1 MSWLRGILFLVA
13 AAAAQYATPAMSQST
28 APSSPQ
34 QKDGD
39 RTPLM
44 QMRGSRAF
52 AGAPSTHGAIAE
64 MLLKVREGRLAP
76 KEFFQQLGGMNA
88 GMAEVRQV
96 RTKLESAGLSQAF
109 LGEKYAEGG
118 TPVEKE
124 LLGYRREATNA
135 AITEALRTT
144 DHTTKL
150 FVAKIGR
157 WPTQVAEALTFNS
170 DIDFSFISA
179 DTRVEER
186 AKSNFDAGFKRST
199 GIAADAKGSDVVAT
213 AHGRGGFDVFLG
225 EAGQSY
231 AEKNIREVE
240 IADSE
245 GKLTKVDAKA
255 MADRISF
262 EREFVDFTARLPQV
276 KSSGDPGLSM
286 EMARHFIHDIQGS
299 NEFGPNAAIVKSA
312 KYLDRSMKAAG
323 AGAGGDP
330 GLALLVG
337 DITRL
342 SEAHDASGLYDVLV
356 RNFGANGMLG
366 EQIPRQKVAP
376 FQQRIASA
384 IWRNVTAS
392 IDRQMT
398 EFEARSRAAE
408 GMTGEARDTALADL
422 RGDFTFLHDT
432 VQSELLALKAQKIEV
447 PPGVAQQ
454 IARVNVML
462 AAFAKLGLAVSEQD
476 LKQKRYVI
484 ELLKADTAPAR
495 KLAIAQI
502 YLKVGQGI
510 DGANRLLDKIDETLL
525 GRLRGEVGFDEILDQ
540 VRETGQQMSDPDPK
554 VRTAA
559 RERANA
565 ISRRA
570 DGMIARVNVEFN
582 DFINSHGA
590 TRKLSRGLVA
600 IGLAEE
606 TYAYVDAMSRDG
618 WEGLATE
625 FFRRRVPFG
634 SAIERAMMDDYV
646 MAGWEVVT
654 TLVPPL
660 ALPQAAVGIM
670 QAVFETGN
678 ELYWKEELNRLVDGL
693 YASADFQPVAT
704 RQAGSGMIADWRL
717 NSVAFAGRRYELKQF
732 LKQRREQVKAMAQEL
747 RRAPKDRD
755 IFRPLWAY
763 RSGLVDSF
771 AVDDILRHNIAS
783 ADPFLAMFEELRAK
797 PEVGARL
804 AQHFK
809 DQHRVR
815 WEEVKLAWLFEVVD
829 RLETRW
835 AAEWAANAGQI
846 PGLMDE
852 LVRITRELE
861 VENEVWEAL
870 EAEAAQSNWQAM
882 IAWFGDLKRDLL
894 AQPSAVTHLQEAASL
909 VIRYLDSYRAV
920 LDIRAE
926 LEDRLGIAGVRDGGL
941 RLLTGMM
948 SLRARADVDAQI
960 ATEWLK
966 LIDVHEA
973 KTTDTLKGIKA
984 DLIDKPRADVAL
996 DSGFDR
1002 DMQLKLWR
1010 NEVWQNVW
1018 LRYRHD
1024 MAGIPDRSDV
1034 QDPDEARK
1042 RLGAERDRI
1051 IADFEEHY
1059 RSRGILSVI
1068 ASDAVTNKPVS
1079 GARVSVTGAA
1089 SASDRT
1095 DREGKATIGGLAR
1108 GTYELRVEARGY
1120 LSANRGDLVFPP
1132 PFAEGGRN
1140 RRTIRLSLEVEPPPP
1155 PPPPPGSALSVRI
1168 VDDATGKP
1176 IGGSVVHLQHGGASR
1191 NVIAGADGSA
1201 RFRDIV
1207 DGEYTIR
1214 AEMVGYLAGR
1224 REGVI
1229 FPNPLGRDVPRST
1242 TLRLKPVPVLSTVVV
1257 AVTAAEGGKPV
1268 AGAVIVFDGP
1278 GGRRERN
1285 AGADGR
1291 ITVTELPP
1299 GDYVVRIAAKT
1310 FADAVRTIKLPAA
1323 QRADD
1328 KVPTHREAVRLVAA
1342 RLSTLVVAVTDK
1354 ANGKALVG
1362 ADVVI
1367 EGPGGRFPRK
1377 TGAGGRLRLE
1387 GLPPGSYSVH
1397 AVAMGYDPRWARD
1410 IVLPLG
1416 AEGAS
1421 ERTVSFA
1428 LSSLGALVAPPG
1440 PGAGAEAVTQTP
1452 SQKSPAPPDNAD
1464 AKAAV
1469 CDAYSSLIRSKP
1481 AAARD
1486 WPLHSPQYRNV
1497 RLGKGSLTGGQCV
1510 VPFEAD
1516 FLVGGQLV
1524 HLTNKAVVAPVETA
1538 LEDLEKYV
1546 PATGRSLRSRMS
1558 GAATPPSGGAVTP
1571 PSGGGAVSGDCAGV
1585 TGTPRPNTV
1594 DSNILLKW
1602 IRCNK
1607 IAPVELPPGQRRPR
1621 SQ

>member
-1 MSWLRGILFLVA
+1 MSRLRRVLVLIA
-13 AAAAQYATPAMSQST
+13 TAAQLWATPALSQST
-28 APSSPQ
+28 APSGQ
-34 QKDGD
+34 QTDDD
-39 RTPLM
+39 RSPLM

-52 AGAPSTHGAIAE
+52 AGAPSTHATIAE

-76 KEFFQQLGGMNA
+76 KEFFQQLGGMNV

-96 RTKLESAGLSQAF
+96 RTKLESAGLSESF
-109 LGEKYAEGG
+109 LGAKFAEGG
-118 TPVEKE
+118 TSVEKE
-124 LLGYRREATNA
+124 LLGYRRDATNA
-135 AITEALRTT
+135 TIAEALRTT
-144 DHTTKL
+144 SHDTKV

-157 WPTQVAEALTFNS
+157 WPTQKSEALTFDS

-179 DTRVEER
+179 DTRVEEQ
-186 AKSNFDAGFKRST
+186 AKSNFDAGFKRNT

-213 AHGRGGFDVFLG
+213 AHGRAGFDVFLG
-225 EAGQSY
+225 DAGQSY
-231 AEKNIREVE
+231 AEKSIREVE
-240 IADSE
+240 ISDSE

-262 EREFVDFTARLPQV
+262 EREFVDFSARLPQV
-276 KSSGDPGLSM
+276 KHGGDPGLSM

-299 NEFGPNAAIVKSA
+299 TEFGPNAAIVKSA

-323 AGAGGDP
+323 AGASGDP

-337 DITRL
+337 DVTRL

-356 RNFGANGMLG
+356 RNFGANGVLG
-366 EQIPRQKVAP
+366 ERIPRDKVAR
-376 FQQRIASA
+376 FQQRVASA
-384 IWRNVTAS
+384 IWRNVTTS

-398 EFEARSRAAE
+398 DFETRSRAAE
-408 GMTGEARDTALADL
+408 AMTGEARDTALADL
-422 RGDFTFLHDT
+422 RGDFTHLHDT
-432 VQSELLALKAQKIEV
+432 VQAELLALQAQNIAV

-454 IARVNVML
+454 ITRVNDMN
-462 AAFAKLGLAVSEQD
+462 AALGKLGLAVSEQE
-476 LKQKRYVI
+476 LKQKRYVT
-484 ELLKADTAPAR
+484 ELLKANTAPAR
-495 KLAIAQI
+495 KMALAQI

-510 DGANRLLDKIDETLL
+510 DGANRLLDRIDDALL
-525 GRLRGEVGFDEILDQ
+525 GQLRGEVDFDEILDQ
-540 VRETGQQMSDPDPK
+540 VRETGRQISDPDPK
-554 VRTAA
+554 IRTAA
-559 RERANA
+559 RDRANA

-570 DGMIARVNVEFN
+570 DGMIARVNVELN
-582 DFINSHGA
+582 DFVNSRGA

-670 QAVFETGN
+670 QAVYETSA
-678 ELYWKEELNRLVDGL
+678 EMYWTEELNLLVDSL
-693 YASADFQPVAT
+693 YASANFRPVAT
-704 RQAGSGMIADWRL
+704 RQAGSSMIADWRL
-717 NSVAFAGRRYELKQF
+717 DSAAYGGVRYDLRQF
-732 LKQRREQVKAMAQEL
+732 LKQRREQVKAMALEL
-747 RRAPKDRD
+747 RRASKGRD
-755 IFRPLWAY
+755 IFKPLWAY

-771 AVDDILRHNIAS
+771 TVDRILRHNIAS
-783 ADPFLAMFEELRAK
+783 ADPFLSMFEELRAK
-797 PEVGARL
+797 PEVGERL
-804 AQHFK
+804 AQYFK

-829 RLETRW
+829 RLESRW
-835 AAEWAANAGQI
+835 VSEWAANAGQI
-846 PGLMDE
+846 PGLLTE

-870 EAEAAQSNWQAM
+870 EAEASQSNWQAL

-894 AQPSAVTHLQEAASL
+894 AQPSAATHLQEAAGL

-920 LDIRAE
+920 LDTRTE
-926 LEDRLGIAGVRDGGL
+926 LESRLGLADVRDGGL
-941 RLLTGMM
+941 RLLTGMI
-948 SLRARADVDAQI
+948 SLRARADVDVQI
-960 ATEWLK
+960 ATEWIK
-966 LIDVHEA
+966 LIDVHET
-973 KTTDTLKGIKA
+973 KTTDTLQGIKA
-984 DLIDKPRADVAL
+984 DLIDKPRADTAL

-1024 MAGIPDRSDV
+1024 MADISDRQGV
-1034 QDPDEARK
+1034 QHPDEARK
-1042 RLGAERDRI
+1042 RLGAGYDKI
-1051 IADFEEHY
+1051 VADFEEHY

-1068 ASDAVTNKPVS
+1068 ALDAATNKPVS
-1079 GARVSVTGAA
+1079 GARVSVTGA
-1089 SASDRT
+1089 SSGSDRT

-1108 GTYELRVEARGY
+1108 GSYELRVEASGY
-1120 LSANRGDLVFPP
+1120 LSAHRGDLAFPP

-1140 RRTIRLSLEVEPPPP
+1140 RRTIRLGLVVEPPPP

-1176 IGGSVVHLQHGGASR
+1176 IGGSVVHLQHGSASR

-1201 RFRDIV
+1201 RFRDIA
-1207 DGEYTIR
+1207 DGEYSIR
-1214 AEMVGYLAGR
+1214 AEMVGYLAGL
-1224 REGVI
+1224 REGVVL
-1229 FPNPLGRDVPRST
+1229 PNPLGRDVPRSIT
-1242 TLRLKPVPVLSTVVV
+1242 MRLKPVPVLSTVI
-1257 AVTAAEGGKPV
+1257 VTVTEADGGKPV
-1268 AGAVIVFDGP
+1268 AGATIVLDGP
-1278 GGRRERN
+1278 GGRRERS

-1291 ITVTELPP
+1291 ITITELPP
-1299 GDYVVRIAAKT
+1299 GDYVVRIVAKT
-1310 FADAVRTIKLPAA
+1310 FADAARTIKLPAA

-1328 KVPTHREAVRLVAA
+1328 KVPTHREAVRLVPA
-1342 RLSTLVVAVTDK
+1342 RLSTLVVMVTDK

-1362 ADVVI
+1362 ADVMV
-1367 EGPGGRFPRK
+1367 EGPGGRIPHK
-1377 TGAGGRLRLE
+1377 TGAGGRLQLT

-1397 AVAMGYDPRWARD
+1397 AVAMGYDPRWTRD
-1410 IVLPLG
+1410 VVLPAG
-1416 AEGAS
+1416 QEGAS

-1428 LSSLGALVAPPG
+1428 LSSLGVPLAPHG
-1440 PGAGAEAVTQTP
+1440 PGAGAEAGTQAP
-1452 SQKSPAPPDNAD
+1452 SQKSPASSDNAD

-1469 CDAYSSLIRSKP
+1469 CDAYTSLIRSKP
-1481 AAARD
+1481 AVARD
-1486 WPLHSPQYRNV
+1486 WPLNSPQYRNI
-1497 RLGKGSLTGGQCV
+1497 RFGKGGLTGGQCV

-1516 FLVGGQLV
+1516 FLVRGQWV
-1524 HLTNKAVVAPVETA
+1524 HSTNQAVEAPVETA
-1538 LEDLEKYV
+1538 LTDLEKYV
-1546 PATGRSLRSRMS
+1546 PATGRSLRARMS
-1558 GAATPPSGGAVTP
+1558 GAATPPSGAAAPAAGN
-1571 PSGGGAVSGDCAGV
+1571 DCAEV

-1594 DSNILLKW
+1594 DSSVLLRW

-1607 IAPVELPPGQRRPR
+1607 IAPIQLSPDQLRNR
-1621 SQ
+1621 

>member
-1 MSWLRGILFLVA
+1 MSRLREILFLA
-13 AAAAQYATPAMSQST
+13 AAVVALFATPAMSQST
-28 APSSPQ
+28 AQSGQQ
-34 QKDGD
+34 QKDDD
-39 RTPLM
+39 RVPLM

-76 KEFFQQLGGMNA
+76 NAFFQQLGGMNA

-96 RTKLESAGLSQAF
+96 RSKLESAGLSQAF

-144 DHTTKL
+144 DHTTKV

-157 WPTQVAEALTFNS
+157 WPTQAAEALTFDS

-225 EAGQSY
+225 VAGQGY

-276 KSSGDPGLSM
+276 KSGGDPGLSM

-384 IWRNVTAS
+384 IWRNVMAS

-398 EFEARSRAAE
+398 EFEARSRAVE

-422 RGDFTFLHDT
+422 RSDFTSLHDT
-432 VQSELLALKAQKIEV
+432 VQSELLALKAQNITV

-454 IARVNVML
+454 ITRVNVML
-462 AAFAKLGLAVSEQD
+462 AVFAKLGLAVSEQD
-476 LKQKRYVI
+476 LKQKRYVV
-484 ELLKADTAPAR
+484 ELLKANTAPAR

-540 VRETGQQMSDPDPK
+540 VRETGRQMSDPDPK

-559 RERANA
+559 SERANA

-600 IGLAEE
+600 VGLAEE

-670 QAVFETGN
+670 QAVFETGQ
-678 ELYWKEELNRLVDGL
+678 ELYWKEELNLLVDGL
-693 YASADFQPVAT
+693 YASADFKPVAT

-755 IFRPLWAY
+755 IYRPLWAY

-771 AVDDILRHNIAS
+771 TVDGILRHNIAS

-797 PEVGARL
+797 PEVGGRL

-835 AAEWAANAGQI
+835 AAEWAANAGQVS
-846 PGLMDE
+846 GLLTE

-861 VENEVWEAL
+861 VENEVWETL
-870 EAEAAQSNWQAM
+870 EAEAAQSNWQAL

-894 AQPSAVTHLQEAASL
+894 AQPSAATHLQDAASL

-920 LDIRAE
+920 LDIRTG
-926 LEDRLGIAGVRDGGL
+926 LEGRLGIAGVRDGGL

-948 SLRARADVDAQI
+948 SLQARADVDAQI

-966 LIDVHEA
+966 LIDVHET

-984 DLIDKPRADVAL
+984 DLIGKPRADVAL

-1018 LRYRHD
+1018 LRYRRD
-1024 MAGIPDRSDV
+1024 MAGIPDRPDV

-1068 ASDAVTNKPVS
+1068 ASDALTNKPVS

-1140 RRTIRLSLEVEPPPP
+1140 RRTIRLSLEIEP
-1155 PPPPPGSALSVRI
+1155 PPPPPGSALSVR
-1168 VDDATGKP
+1168 VLDDTTGKP

-1191 NVIAGADGSA
+1191 NVIAGADGVA
-1201 RFRDIV
+1201 RFRDIA
-1207 DGEYTIR
+1207 DGEYSIR
-1214 AEMVGYLAGR
+1214 AEMVGYLASR

-1229 FPNPLGRDVPRST
+1229 FPNPLGRDVPRNT
-1242 TLRLKPVPVLSTVVV
+1242 PLRLKPVPVLSTVVV
-1257 AVTAAEGGKPV
+1257 AVTEAEGGKPV

-1291 ITVTELPP
+1291 ITVTDLPP

-1328 KVPTHREAVRLVAA
+1328 KVPTHRELVRLVLA
-1342 RLSTLVVAVTDK
+1342 RLSTLVVAVTDR
-1354 ANGKALVG
+1354 ATGKALVG
-1362 ADVVI
+1362 ADVMV

-1377 TGAGGRLRLE
+1377 TGAGGRLQLTA
-1387 GLPPGSYSVH
+1387 LPPGSYSVH

-1410 IVLPLG
+1410 IFLPVG
-1416 AEGAS
+1416 QTGAS
-1421 ERTVSFA
+1421 ERIVRLA
-1428 LSSLGALVAPPG
+1428 LSSLGVAVTPQG
-1440 PGAGAEAVTQTP
+1440 PGAGAKAGA
-1452 SQKSPAPPDNAD
+1452 PATSSATAD
-1464 AKAAV
+1464 VKAAV
-1469 CDAYSSLIRSKP
+1469 CNEYSSLVRSKP
-1481 AAARD
+1481 DASVHWA
-1486 WPLHSPQYRNV
+1486 LGHYRNI
-1497 RLGKGSLTGGQCV
+1497 RIAKSGLSEGRCV
-1510 VPFEAD
+1510 VSFEAD
-1516 FLVGGQLV
+1516 FLIRGRWVHVTNQALV
-1524 HLTNKAVVAPVETA
+1524 TSVEDA
-1538 LEDLEKYV
+1538 LKGLEKHV
-1546 PATGRSLRSRMS
+1546 PATGRTLRSRMS
-1558 GAATPPSGGAVTP
+1558 GAPTPPSGAGTPSSGAAIP
-1571 PSGGGAVSGDCAGV
+1571 SSGGATATGGDCAGV

-1594 DSNILLKW
+1594 DSNVLLKW

-1607 IAPVELPPGQRRPR
+1607 IAPVELPPDQQLRCT
-1621 SQ
+1621 